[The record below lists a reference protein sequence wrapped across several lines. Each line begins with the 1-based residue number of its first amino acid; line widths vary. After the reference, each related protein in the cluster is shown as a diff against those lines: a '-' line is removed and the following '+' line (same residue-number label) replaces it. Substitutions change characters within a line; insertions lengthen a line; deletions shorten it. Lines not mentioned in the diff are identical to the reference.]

1 MASAVNYPVI
11 VGLGSTGCLIVDRYI
26 EFLKQNNIN
35 IDDYDA
41 LFVCY
46 DTDAGK
52 AEQYEKKYRDKQNV
66 IIYTLPETVTVNDVL
81 SANPWLSGEEKIK
94 IRNGAGNKR
103 AIGYALYKTVEEQ
116 FLSRITS
123 KIEEIIN
130 KTKNSNFIVVIISSL
145 GGGTGSGT
153 FLHFA
158 MDLSKRLRE
167 SSYNISPTIIGIGI
181 LPHRN
186 EENIYRFN
194 AYNALMELD
203 LLYRKG
209 REKGGKIEEVF
220 YPFLTYF
227 LVSLNVSQ
235 KDTYDD
241 MDDRIVNFI
250 FDITGTSTMTSKPEL
265 SDITTRILDAR
276 KINSHISTFNVYKIY
291 VPISGISWL
300 HMVGKRVLN
309 EVKKDRNGEL
319 GEKLKKMNTKIGE
332 INSNKKKLI
341 EDINNLEGTINKVK
355 AKTYKKYLERL
366 DKRQNELNEIRNEL
380 NQKQLRP
387 IDENK
392 LDSAIKRLEDY
403 LNDVYEEIL
412 GRSNNIGS
420 YEYPLVPKILLS
432 DNASNLI
439 KEVRNLADL
448 ALRDPSIEEMLKK
461 AITPFYSLTGNI
473 GSPTVYIPQH
483 LMTGKIIKDP
493 SDYEI
498 EFLKKHTKEGGINWI
513 VEDQLGRKLLKLP
526 VVSTYIINIYSSKEN
541 LENPIISKA
550 IRELKTSASRN
561 VEGKA
566 NIAYIPDPYRTFEI
580 VGYYNFIGI
589 YPYLIEYDNGTPV
602 YLLKDL
608 EFLKEGYDE
617 YLNIQGMDNKL
628 DALIDGHTL
637 FYDRKYE
644 DEFNNFI
651 GQFVEIEDV
660 KDVNEPGV
668 GENRK
673 YVMKVAHNLSKIEP
687 EDLYIQVWGLRE
699 SSKVYKSIEIMKKKL
714 EEFEQEIENTIDGL
728 SSRSIPYDEISK
740 SLKNIRDIINALRS
754 GIYGAEIY
762 AKIEDKNKVIK
773 SDSINSGIRDIK
785 HEITE
790 LVKKMVEMANN
801 VNGWEK
807 KLNDLDE
814 RLKSNM
820 KYEISEIN
828 KYMRE
833 MRNRILPNI
842 CDEIMNKMNIKDDF
856 IAEACKKI
864 KEK

>member
-1 MASAVNYPVI
+1 MASAANYPVI

-26 EFLKQNNIN
+26 EFLRQNNVN
-35 IDDYDA
+35 IDNYDA

-52 AEQYEKKYRDKQNV
+52 AEQYEKKYRGKQNV

-81 SANPWLSGEEKIK
+81 NANPWLSGEEKIK

-116 FLSRITS
+116 FLSRVTK

-130 KTKNSNFIVVIISSL
+130 NTKNNNFIVVIISSL

-167 SSYNISPTIIGIGI
+167 SPYNISPTIIGIGI

-194 AYNALMELD
+194 AYIALKELEI
-203 LLYRKG
+203 LSRKG

-227 LVSLNVSQ
+227 LVSLSVSQ

-241 MDDRIVNFI
+241 IDDRIINSI
-250 FDITGTSTMTSKPEL
+250 FDMTSTNTMASKPEL
-265 SDITTRILDAR
+265 SDLTTRILDAR
-276 KINSHISTFNVYKIY
+276 KTNSHISTFNVYKIY

-300 HMVGKRVLN
+300 HMVGKRVLD

-319 GEKLKKMNTKIGE
+319 GEKLEEMKEKINE
-332 INSNKKKLI
+332 ISSNKKSLL
-341 EDINNLEGTINKVK
+341 EEINNLEGTINNVK
-355 AKTYKKYLERL
+355 TKTYKKYSAIL
-366 DKRQNELNEIRNEL
+366 DRMQKELNKIRDKL
-380 NQKQLRP
+380 NQEQLKP
-387 IDENK
+387 INENK
-392 LDSAIKRLEDY
+392 LDSAIKRLENY
-403 LNDVYEEIL
+403 LNNVNKEIL
-412 GRSNNIGS
+412 GRSNNIS
-420 YEYPLVPKILLS
+420 PYEHPLIPKILLS
-432 DNASNLI
+432 DNVSNLI
-439 KEVRNLADL
+439 KEVKNLADL
-448 ALRDPSIEEMLKK
+448 ASRDPSIEEELKR
-461 AITPFYSLTGNI
+461 ALAPLSSLTGSI
-473 GSPTVYIPQH
+473 GAPTVYIPQY

-498 EFLKKHTKEGGINWI
+498 EFLKKHAKEGGINWI
-513 VEDQLGRKLLKLP
+513 AEDQLGRKLLKLP
-526 VVSTYIINIYSSKEN
+526 VVGTYIINIYSSKEN
-541 LENPIISKA
+541 LENPIISKV
-550 IRELKTSASRN
+550 IRELKASASSN

-566 NIAYIPDPYRTFEI
+566 NVASLEDPYRTFEI

-589 YPYLIEYDNGTPV
+589 YPSLIEYDNGTPV
-602 YLLKDL
+602 YVLKDL

-617 YLNIQGMDNKL
+617 YLKIQGMDNKL
-628 DALIDGHTL
+628 DSLIDGHTL

-651 GQFVEIEDV
+651 GQFVEVEDV
-660 KDVNEPGV
+660 NKPGV
-668 GENRK
+668 GENRR
-673 YVMKVAHNLSKIEP
+673 YVMKVAYNLSKIEP

-699 SSKVYKSIEIMKKKL
+699 LSKVYNSIKIMENKL
-714 EEFEQEIENTIDGL
+714 EEFEQEIENIIDGL
-728 SSRSIPYDEISK
+728 GSRSIPYEEISE
-740 SLKNIRDIINALRS
+740 SLRNIRDIINVLRS
-754 GIYGAEIY
+754 DIYGAEIY

-785 HEITE
+785 HEITN
-790 LVKKMVEMANN
+790 LVDMMIEMANN
-801 VNGWEK
+801 VNGWVK

-814 RLKSNM
+814 RLKSDIE
-820 KYEISEIN
+820 YEIFEIN

-833 MRNRILPNI
+833 MRNRILPNV
-842 CDEIMNKMNIKDDF
+842 CDEIMNKMNIKDDS

-864 KEK
+864 TEK